1 MSWAH
6 LTQTQ
11 TIKSR
16 KSTDWSSVHAWKAA
30 FWLLS
35 TATLCYYSL
44 RGILWPH
51 PSRPGSCRV
60 RRSAGWPTRS
70 RRWCTRTRW
79 PSRTAQLQKR
89 RVLQGDLW
97 DCGWLETAVTSQS
110 ALWAIH
116 SGQKENVSLTYKRII
131 TINWILHTCNT
142 NNVVDNK
149 GCTKEDGCGS
159 VCGGSFLH
167 LFPGRFFH
175 LHPSCNLPARH
186 TATSSRCTGCC
197 DSETGRLSSVPHS
210 LSAIKHSEKHQ
221 GHVQRPAAGLFPAQ
235 PPCWAETENDI
246 IHSKTA
252 HAEEFDTIGHNEGT
266 QRRADKRSHERNRC
280 SNTSRPTLLEP
291 RSAPAA
297 TCTLWLRRRSASSI
311 CVCEHRVRTTRVVSE
326 KSCLN
331 VHVVYSAEHFKWS
344 IRIQSCINA
353 VHYKLTM

>member
-1 MSWAH
+1 MLLQFKGDS
-6 LTQTQ
+6 LTSSEPSRQLSCPSQRRLADTQ
-11 TIKSR
+11 PPL
-16 KSTDWSSVHAWKAA
+16 VH
-30 FWLLS
+30 
-35 TATLCYYSL
+35 TYSL
-44 RGILWPH
+44 TEQDGTTAEEKSVTGGFVRLWLVGD
-51 PSRPGSCRV
+51 SSDL
-60 RRSAGWPTRS
+60 TE
-70 RRWCTRTRW
+70 CTLSYSQWTKRKCFFD
-79 PSRTAQLQKR
+79 LQKNNNYKLNSSH
-89 RVLQGDLW
+89 LQYKQC
-97 DCGWLETAVTSQS
+97 CGQ
-110 ALWAIH
+110 
-116 SGQKENVSLTYKRII
+116 QR
-131 TINWILHTCNT
+131 LH
-142 NNVVDNK
+142 K
-149 GCTKEDGCGS
+149 GGRLCGS

-331 VHVVYSAEHFKWS
+331 VHVVYSAEHFK
-344 IRIQSCINA
+344 
-353 VHYKLTM
+353 

>member
-1 MSWAH
+1 MLLQFNS
-6 LTQTQ
+6 LTSSEPSRQLSCPSQRRLADTQ
-11 TIKSR
+11 PPL
-16 KSTDWSSVHAWKAA
+16 VH
-30 FWLLS
+30 
-35 TATLCYYSL
+35 TYSL
-44 RGILWPH
+44 TEQDGTTAEEKSVTGGFVRLWLVGD
-51 PSRPGSCRV
+51 SSDL
-60 RRSAGWPTRS
+60 TE
-70 RRWCTRTRW
+70 CTLSYSQWTKRKCFFD
-79 PSRTAQLQKR
+79 LQKNNNYKLNSSH
-89 RVLQGDLW
+89 LQYKHC
-97 DCGWLETAVTSQS
+97 CGQ
-110 ALWAIH
+110 
-116 SGQKENVSLTYKRII
+116 QR
-131 TINWILHTCNT
+131 LH
-142 NNVVDNK
+142 K
-149 GCTKEDGCGS
+149 GGRLCGS

-197 DSETGRLSSVPHS
+197 DSETGRLSSVPRS

-246 IHSKTA
+246 LHSKTA
-252 HAEEFDTIGHNEGT
+252 DAEEFDTIGHNEGT

-280 SNTSRPTLLEP
+280 SNTNRPTLLEP

>member
-1 MSWAH
+1 MLLQFKGDS
-6 LTQTQ
+6 LTSSEPSRQLSCPSQRRLADTQ
-11 TIKSR
+11 PPL
-16 KSTDWSSVHAWKAA
+16 VH
-30 FWLLS
+30 
-35 TATLCYYSL
+35 TYSL
-44 RGILWPH
+44 TEQDGTTAEEKSVTGGFVRLWLVGD
-51 PSRPGSCRV
+51 SSDL
-60 RRSAGWPTRS
+60 TE
-70 RRWCTRTRW
+70 CTLSYSQWTKRKCFFD
-79 PSRTAQLQKR
+79 LQKNNNYKLNSSH
-89 RVLQGDLW
+89 LQYKQC
-97 DCGWLETAVTSQS
+97 CGQ
-110 ALWAIH
+110 
-116 SGQKENVSLTYKRII
+116 QR
-131 TINWILHTCNT
+131 LH
-142 NNVVDNK
+142 K
-149 GCTKEDGCGS
+149 GGRLCGS

-266 QRRADKRSHERNRC
+266 QRRADKQSHERNRC

-331 VHVVYSAEHFKWS
+331 VHVVYSAEHFK
-344 IRIQSCINA
+344 
-353 VHYKLTM
+353 